1 MDSYLQLNTLLVY
14 LFNNALDFERRY
26 VNNSEFKDISV
37 NDMHILDAIG
47 MNASNNMSTVAKKV
61 GVTVGTLTIA
71 VNNLVKK
78 GYVIRTR
85 SAVDKRVVL
94 ISLSPKGVRAYR
106 HHEKFHQIMIEAMRE
121 GLNNE
126 ECETLIK
133 ALKRLDE
140 HFAGL

>member
-94 ISLSPKGVRAYR
+94 ISLSPKGVRAYQ